1 MQNNPK
7 PKPKFEETSNMGVSE
22 NGGEPN
28 NIVP

>member
-1 MQNNPK
+1 MKNNPK

-28 NIVP
+28 IVP